1 MPEKERIVNPS
12 MGSNEVGSETK
23 EQAPTGVSAG
33 TDTQTQIA
41 ALGGKKHKDTSKEA
55 GNIEA
60 QKGVADPTD
69 LRDPAESGK

>member
-33 TDTQTQIA
+33 TDTQLKKT
-41 ALGGKKHKDTSKEA
+41 ALGGKKHKHKKGETD
-55 GNIEA
+55 NITD
-60 QKGVADPTD
+60 QKRLADDSD

>member
-23 EQAPTGVSAG
+23 EEAPTGVSAG
-33 TDTQTQIA
+33 TDTQLEIT
-41 ALGGKKHKDTSKEA
+41 ALGGKKHKHK
-55 GNIEA
+55 
-60 QKGVADPTD
+60 KGETDIVTDKNVADGTD